1 MGQLSTSPKMSR
13 TESGLSRMSGSRTN
27 EGLKGS
33 DVGTRSQDEDGNP
46 FVATMSSQELPR
58 RRFFDHTNRSKRP
71 ALRRR
76 NTAQRV
82 SRTTTT
88 TVTETV
94 VDLAGD
100 DRTGT
105 FDRRFPYRD
114 GQAAAP
120 SSNPVQLTVPAVP
133 QFPTFSNPSVPTVPA
148 YPFNTPSSQSVLS
161 SPPPSPAPSDTS
173 FTLAA
178 ITVPIASPTAS
189 PGSESPSP
197 TKNPSRILDTV
208 TPTIAVPTIIVSYS
222 NTSLATSTRSH
233 PTGSAGFIS
242 SSQRTTFSTR
252 ISSFSPQSPS
262 ENSISGA
269 AATTSATGTA
279 PVSVAT
285 PGSNSDSST
294 SSSGPAAPNTPQV
307 VGGVVGGIAGFA
319 VILLVLLYFL
329 RRYRKQL
336 QDRGELLEPEDS
348 GRDVTDPTSMRSS
361 HTPLVAAITASF
373 NKMRPASSRTT
384 ATGDTGTSDRGFQRV
399 AGRKID
405 PVLTSGGDG
414 YGGNYGA
421 FEKETG
427 LNKET
432 GGPSS
437 PLPEAQPLAGTSYYR
452 EDSDFYGA
460 HDSRTST
467 PTGAQLRVATDNHD
481 FADHN
486 QTPSPDAIAV
496 MRPSPA
502 RSPVTTSAGPNY
514 LAPPER
520 TGPTMASDAPPTPTL
535 PPRFVIPDGVGRS
548 LVSQDG
554 SRGSRFTES
563 V

>member
-1 MGQLSTSPKMSR
+1 MSR

-33 DVGTRSQDEDGNP
+33 DVGTRSQDEDGNA

-71 ALRRR
+71 ALHRKSAAR
-76 NTAQRV
+76 RV
-82 SRTTTT
+82 SQTSTTTSM
-88 TVTETV
+88 TETV

-105 FDRRFPYRD
+105 LNRRFPYRH

-120 SSNPVQLTVPAVP
+120 SSNPGQLTVPAVP

-173 FTLAA
+173 FTLTA

-197 TKNPSRILDTV
+197 TNYPSRIPDAV
-208 TPTIAVPTIIVSYS
+208 TATIAVPTINVSYS
-222 NTSLATSTRSH
+222 NTSLATSTRSD

-252 ISSFSPQSPS
+252 TSNFPPQSTS

-269 AATTSATGTA
+269 AATTTATGTA

-285 PGSNSDSST
+285 PGSNSDSGT
-294 SSSGPAAPNTPQV
+294 SSSGPATPNTPQV
-307 VGGVVGGIAGFA
+307 VGGVVGGVAGFA

-348 GRDVTDPTSMRSS
+348 GRAVTDPTSMRSS

-373 NKMRPASSRTT
+373 NRMRPVSARTT
-384 ATGDTGTSDRGFQRV
+384 ATGETGTSDRGFQRV

-437 PLPEAQPLAGTSYYR
+437 ALPEAQPLAGTSYYR
-452 EDSDFYGA
+452 DDSDFDGG

-481 FADHN
+481 FADHHR
-486 QTPSPDAIAV
+486 TPSPDAIAV

-502 RSPVTTSAGPNY
+502 RSPVTTSQGPNY

-535 PPRFVIPDGVGRS
+535 PSRFVIPDGVGRS

>member
-1 MGQLSTSPKMSR
+1 MDQLSTSPKMSR

-33 DVGTRSQDEDGNP
+33 EVGTRSQDEDGNP
-46 FVATMSSQELPR
+46 FVATMSSQELRR

-71 ALRRR
+71 ALHHR
-76 NTAQRV
+76 NAAPRV
-82 SRTTTT
+82 SRTSIT

-105 FDRRFPYRD
+105 LDRRLPYRY

-120 SSNPVQLTVPAVP
+120 SSNPEQLTVPAVP

-148 YPFNTPSSQSVLS
+148 YPFNTPSSQSLLS

-173 FTLAA
+173 FTLTA
-178 ITVPIASPTAS
+178 ITEPTASPIAS

-197 TKNPSRILDTV
+197 TNNPSRVPDTV
-208 TPTIAVPTIIVSYS
+208 TPTIAVPTIHVSYS
-222 NTSLATSTRSH
+222 NTSLATSTRSG

-252 ISSFSPQSPS
+252 ISNFSPQATS
-262 ENSISGA
+262 ESSISGA
-269 AATTSATGTA
+269 AATISATGTA
-279 PVSVAT
+279 PVSIAT
-285 PGSNSDSST
+285 SGSNSDSGT
-294 SSSGPAAPNTPQV
+294 SSSGPVAPNTPQV
-307 VGGVVGGIAGFA
+307 VGGVVGGIAGFT
-319 VILLVLLYFL
+319 VVLLVLLYFL

-348 GRDVTDPTSMRSS
+348 GRDVTNPMSMRSS

-373 NKMRPASSRTT
+373 NKMRPGSSRTT
-384 ATGDTGTSDRGFQRV
+384 ATGGTGTSDRGFQRV

-427 LNKET
+427 LNKES

-452 EDSDFYGA
+452 EDSDFYGG

-481 FADHN
+481 FAEYNRH
-486 QTPSPDAIAV
+486 QV
-496 MRPSPA
+496 
-502 RSPVTTSAGPNY
+502 
-514 LAPPER
+514 
-520 TGPTMASDAPPTPTL
+520 PTP
-535 PPRFVIPDGVGRS
+535 
-548 LVSQDG
+548 
-554 SRGSRFTES
+554 
-563 V
+563 